1 MTKNEIELLMTRDVD
16 EICEVAVHLPK
27 KQLGV
32 TLKNAAALLA
42 REEPRKGFEERLF
55 AFKLLSF
62 LQAAVAGAEA
72 RVSAEVAREVF
83 QSAQMVMKRKI
94 SADVDRA
101 ARDMLSVLLTARVQ
115 RELLKNQFV
124 SPADIVAVYQL
135 GSDEPRK
142 YPKNSPGFLKS
153 TFARHPATSKA
164 APVPEKADQRR

>member
-16 EICEVAVHLPK
+16 EICEVAVHHPK
-27 KQLGV
+27 KQLGI

-101 ARDMLSVLLTARVQ
+101 ARDMLSVLLTERVQ
-115 RELLKNQFV
+115 RELLENEFV
-124 SPADIVAVYQL
+124 SPEEIVAVYQL
-135 GSDEPRK
+135 GSDEPRAFQGTHH
-142 YPKNSPGFLKS
+142 GF
-153 TFARHPATSKA
+153 
-164 APVPEKADQRR
+164 